1 MAQWTDYWRIITPKS
16 NKQQYEVV
24 DSYTGNAY
32 GNYTWYANIL
42 KGSGQRLQKYNQ
54 IDAMDN
60 DVLISRAL
68 DTIAEE
74 MTPTNSKTR
83 LPLEIRYNNEDNS
96 EVSEITVATLRAALR
111 HWCRIHNLEAVNFHI
126 ARYLVKYGDC
136 FFRKTSDFK
145 KWSFLNPK
153 DIIGIEIDG
162 DENIVS
168 YHLKKGENKQGYN
181 QHVEILP
188 ADGVVHFSLS
198 DIIDSNGPF
207 GDSILTPIMKSFK
220 QLQMLEDAVII
231 YRIVRA
237 PERRVFFID
246 TGNMPPQ
253 KQKQYL
259 ENIKN
264 DIRQKRIPTQDGGQQ
279 NMDSAYNPMGMLEDY
294 FFATSSSGK
303 GSRVETLPGGE
314 NLGEITDLNYFQGK
328 VLMGLR
334 VPNSYMRGA
343 DQGGGTENDGK
354 VGIAYIE
361 ELRFANFVIRLQ
373 QKISNEL
380 DIQFKKYLK
389 AAGIKIDPN
398 LFELDMVEPQNF
410 ALYKQAAIDAELI
423 GTFQQVDGIDYISKR
438 FALKRYFGW
447 TEEDV
452 QMNESMIKQERA
464 IPDGGVDNEVLPEL
478 RMIYDPKWKENRPE
492 IKVPETLDNVAS
504 LDGEEAPID
513 GEEAPMDG
521 EEAPEGDTGTEAPA
535 GDTGDENAGPE
546 AEELPDLTDDSE
558 ALNTDEKAS

>member
-1 MAQWTDYWRIITPKS
+1 MAQFTDYWRIITPKS

-42 KGSGQRLQKYNQ
+42 KGSGQRLQKYLQ
-54 IDAMDN
+54 IDSMDN

-74 MTPTNSKTR
+74 MTPINSKTR
-83 LPLEIRYNNEDNS
+83 LPLEIQYNNEDNN

-111 HWCRIHNLEAVNFHI
+111 HWSRIHNLESINFHI

-145 KWSFLNPK
+145 KWLFLHPK
-153 DIIGIEIDG
+153 DVIGIEIDG

-168 YHLKKGENKQGYN
+168 YHLRKGENKNGYN
-181 QHVEILP
+181 QHVEIIP
-188 ADGVVHFSLS
+188 ADGIIHFSLS
-198 DIIDSNGPF
+198 DIIDANGPF

-259 ENIKN
+259 ESIKN
-264 DIRQKRIPTQDGGQQ
+264 DIRQKRIPSQQGGQE
-279 NMDSAYNPMGMLEDY
+279 NMDANYNPMGMLEDY
-294 FFATSSSGK
+294 FFATSAAGK

-314 NLGEITDLNYFQGK
+314 NLGEITDLNYFQEK

-334 VPNSYMRGA
+334 VPTSYMRGA
-343 DQGGGTENDGK
+343 EKQGAQSNDGK

-361 ELRFANFVIRLQ
+361 ELRFANFVVRLQ
-373 QKISNEL
+373 QKVGKEL

-389 AAGIKIDPN
+389 AANIKIDHN

-423 GTFQQVDGIDYISKR
+423 GTFSQVENIDYISKR

-452 QMNESMIKQERA
+452 QMNESMIKQERG
-464 IPDGGVDNEVLPEL
+464 IPDGGIDPDVLPEA

-492 IKVPETLDNVAS
+492 IKP
-504 LDGEEAPID
+504 
-513 GEEAPMDG
+513 
-521 EEAPEGDTGTEAPA
+521 PEGTDDISNPVSPEGESENTGEDAL
-535 GDTGDENAGPE
+535 GDTPPDDEGETAKPAKGEPAE
-546 AEELPDLTDDSE
+546 PTEEELPEIPDEPAESE
-558 ALNTDEKAS
+558 EEPPAEK